1 MEKEFFDVFPN
12 LKVKNELQELLEM
25 VSVSKVSCNPAKT
38 RLWVYIDSER
48 WIHKKYIMALE
59 DQIERQCFS
68 GLEIQVTVIER
79 FHLSRQYSPANF
91 LETYR
96 SSMEVELRN
105 FNMLEYNLFKRA
117 QIAFPSDEQ
126 MNLTLPDSVIS
137 REKSGILMEY
147 LEKVFCERCGMDLKM
162 NLQFMETKRVNI
174 AKMLQLQIRQEVANV
189 LKHAKLTPEP
199 LQDEKEK
206 DTAATEV
213 KDGKKAEAKTN
224 KTEQKPKTFEKKSQ
238 RGEFHGGFRRDS
250 NPDVIYGR
258 DFEGDTIDLESITG
272 EMGEV
277 IIRGQVMDVEARE
290 IRNEKTILIFPVTD
304 FTDYCGQNVSAK

>member
-1 MEKEFFDVFPN
+1 MAGDGNCIK
-12 LKVKNELQELLEM
+12 
-25 VSVSKVSCNPAKT
+25 SSCNPAKT
-38 RLWVYIDSER
+38 RLWVYIHSER

-91 LETYR
+91 LEVYR
-96 SSMEVELRN
+96 SSMEVELKN

-137 REKSGILMEY
+137 REKSGILVEY
-147 LEKVFCERCGMDLKM
+147 LEKFFVNDVDESQDQPAVHRDRREQISQKCCAADPAGGGECA
-162 NLQFMETKRVNI
+162 ETCQTDTG
-174 AKMLQLQIRQEVANV
+174 A
-189 LKHAKLTPEP
+189 

-213 KDGKKAEAKTN
+213 KDGKK
-224 KTEQKPKTFEKKSQ
+224 QKRRLIKQNRNQKHLRRKASVESFMEIPQ
-238 RGEFHGGFRRDS
+238 R
-250 NPDVIYGR
+250 
-258 DFEGDTIDLESITG
+258 
-272 EMGEV
+272 
-277 IIRGQVMDVEARE
+277 Q
-290 IRNEKTILIFPVTD
+290 
-304 FTDYCGQNVSAK
+304 